1 MLLSWREFQSVTPY
15 YSVLM
20 GEPPY
25 DGRVGVMVNTSDPDQ
40 VLTDY
45 DFPAPSESQVNAYAF
60 LKNEEVR
67 LRNVVLQRLM
77 AEYPQIK
84 RTYVEAD
91 GNEAATLFPSIQST
105 EDLREL
111 ICICN
116 VHVLPVERDR
126 CAYIGFEFGCVWDP
140 EHGLGIMMHRDRVVA
155 VGQADSASM
164 EWIAIED
171 DRERTSN

>member
-1 MLLSWREFQSVTPY
+1 MTPY

-25 DGRVGVMVNTSDPDQ
+25 DGRVGVMVNTSDPNH
-40 VLTDY
+40 VVSEY
-45 DFPAPSESQVNAYAF
+45 DFPAPSESHVNAYAF

-67 LRNVVLQRLM
+67 LRDVVLQRLM
-77 AEYPQIK
+77 AEYPEIK
-84 RTYVEAD
+84 RVYLEAD
-91 GNEAATLFPSIQST
+91 GDEAAALFPSIRSA

-116 VHVLPVERDR
+116 VCVLPVEHDG
-126 CAYIGFEFGCVWDP
+126 CAYMGFEFGCVWDP

-155 VGQADSASM
+155 VGQADNASM

-171 DRERTSN
+171 CKDRAAK